1 MAHYFPGDD
10 TVHAASGELRTANVT
25 RNGVEKVVYP
35 AVDII
40 ASVFGIKVDSA
51 KPIWRNDVSM
61 DIKTTINDDTRFFGA
76 FTTDVRFSQNSQP
89 ITAMSPESM
98 ILFINEMANSNRVC
112 QTKKGNTHRG
122 KVCQFINDHR
132 DAFQN
137 WLSGVQTQIAP
148 AVQAAAV
155 QASTIQA
162 SAVPA
167 QPQIAAAMPVQHLQA
182 SAVHPAAVPAQ
193 PQLPA
198 AMPVQA
204 PDVHAAAVPAQ
215 PQIAA
220 TMPVQHL
227 QAPDVQASAVPSQPA
242 SWAEFLRGP
251 AIPVQPP
258 AHGPA
263 VPVQLPLITTSFVE
277 ALQAPAAAS
286 VELPQTADVGPEHPL
301 QIAAAASVP
310 PQIAAA
316 SVPTQIADVGTE
328 QPLQIAADASVELPQ
343 IAASDIQ
350 PMPSDHDAV
359 EPVDGGNTYSASDEE
374 QEVITSDVPGLGID
388 APLDNSL
395 SHSIE
400 VEEVGSVGMDEDDV
414 EDMVEDIN
422 NGASA
427 ISLSEIGLGTVRMT
441 NDNPHLFWTVDF
453 AMCIM
458 DCERHYAAKSILR
471 LSKDLSDASK
481 CCHTPYAINED
492 VLNVIYN
499 YALDI

>member
-89 ITAMSPESM
+89 IAAMSPESM

-167 QPQIAAAMPVQHLQA
+167 QPQIAAA
-182 SAVHPAAVPAQ
+182 
-193 PQLPA
+193 
-198 AMPVQA
+198 
-204 PDVHAAAVPAQ
+204 
-215 PQIAA
+215 
-220 TMPVQHL
+220 MPVQHL